1 MRNAA
6 PVFVG
11 WALVP
16 TVTAQMVGTS
26 AHPTFHASRVARSAM
41 EN

>member
-1 MRNAA
+1 MRNAD

-16 TVTAQMVGTS
+16 TARAAMVGTS
-26 AHPTFHASRVARSAM
+26 AHPAFHARRVARSAM
-41 EN
+41 DN